1 MVRNQKIGFVFQTFN
16 LLPRTTALENV
27 ELPLLYSTRR
37 DVAGLPRRALEA
49 VGFPLDRLRHH
60 PGELSGGQQQRVALA
75 RAIVNDPEIVF
86 ANEPIGNLDTQ
97 SSTEIIALFQRL
109 NAQGRTVVVTHEPDV
124 ARYARRI
131 ISISDGAI
139 VQGRDQR
146 PSGRAAAAGLD
157 RDVVEQRGAAMRAR
171 TAGKVARAGLS
182 RNRLRTFLM
191 MIGIVVG
198 ITALTLVLSAG
209 LGAEK
214 RVMERVK
221 KFGLSSLMVSAGGGT
236 ERGRTAGATSP
247 VTLKLSDAE
256 ALTRDIQNVEEVA
269 PFTRL
274 SGGDVSWSRRP
285 STVGVFGVTPAWA
298 PVWDWDAAEG
308 ELITD
313 EDMTALARV
322 AVLGRTARKDLFGD
336 ADPMGEIIQIGSAP
350 FVVKGVMEAK
360 GTSPGGGDMHNR
372 VYVPLSTLMRRLANV
387 DYLNGI
393 KVRLRSAENIDRA
406 VPAIRALLREQHR
419 LPADAPD
426 DFSITTP
433 TEITQMAGKVA
444 GTFNVFLVLV
454 AGISLLAGA
463 SSWRTSC

>member
-1 MVRNQKIGFVFQTFN
+1 
-16 LLPRTTALENV
+16 
-27 ELPLLYSTRR
+27 
-37 DVAGLPRRALEA
+37 
-49 VGFPLDRLRHH
+49 
-60 PGELSGGQQQRVALA
+60 
-75 RAIVNDPEIVF
+75 
-86 ANEPIGNLDTQ
+86 
-97 SSTEIIALFQRL
+97 
-109 NAQGRTVVVTHEPDV
+109 
-124 ARYARRI
+124 
-131 ISISDGAI
+131 
-139 VQGRDQR
+139 
-146 PSGRAAAAGLD
+146 
-157 RDVVEQRGAAMRAR
+157 MRAR
-171 TAGKVARAGLS
+171 TASKIAWAGLS

-209 LGAEK
+209 LGAEN

-236 ERGRTAGATSP
+236 ERGRTAGVTPA

-256 ALTRDIQNVEEVA
+256 ALKRDIQNVEEVA

-274 SGGDVSWSRRP
+274 SQGDVSWSGRP

-308 ELITD
+308 EFITD
-313 EDMTALARV
+313 EDVTALARV
-322 AVLGRTARKDLFGD
+322 AVLGPTARKDLFGD
-336 ADPMGEIIQIGSAP
+336 ADPIGETIQIGSAP
-350 FVVKGVMEAK
+350 FLVKGVMEAK
-360 GTSPGGGDMHNR
+360 GTSPGGGDMDNR

-393 KVRLRSAENIDRA
+393 KVRLRSAANIDQA

-419 LPADAPD
+419 LPADVPD

-433 TEITQMAGKVA
+433 TEITKMAGEVA

-454 AGISLLAGA
+454 AAISLLAGGVVVA
-463 SSWRTSC
+463 NIMLISVSERRHEIGLRKAVGARSADIQQQFLLEAIAITVTGGVVGVLIGFAGARILEWATSTPTALSWESVAAGIVFSSLVGVVAGLQPARRAARLTPVDALRA